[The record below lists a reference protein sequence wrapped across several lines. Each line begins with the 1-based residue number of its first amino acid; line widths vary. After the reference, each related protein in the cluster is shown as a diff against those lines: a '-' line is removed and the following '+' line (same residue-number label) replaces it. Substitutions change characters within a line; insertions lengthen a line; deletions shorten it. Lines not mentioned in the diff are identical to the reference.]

1 MTHSAL
7 EIRCNLAMSKL
18 VQTIYSESHARAGL
32 VRCICDA
39 YDCGRDD
46 FQAGE
51 SRCPALFK
59 DEPLLVRAWKD
70 GFAMGYTIAR
80 SPDGPQMPQEWNAA
94 HLLASLNRNGRAE
107 IDDVGLFEL
116 SVLGCEQV
124 LRAIVQTANR
134 EREWAHL

>member
-1 MTHSAL
+1 
-7 EIRCNLAMSKL
+7 
-18 VQTIYSESHARAGL
+18 
-32 VRCICDA
+32 
-39 YDCGRDD
+39 
-46 FQAGE
+46 
-51 SRCPALFK
+51 
-59 DEPLLVRAWKD
+59 
-70 GFAMGYTIAR
+70 MGYTIAR

-107 IDDVGLFEL
+107 IDGYVLNLDEHGVWMTNPYGVDVGLFEL